1 MAEQTT
7 NLGLTKPDAAEGYDI
22 NVFNNNADAIDQ
34 FAGEMRNML
43 GGAGGG
49 LGDKVDALQA
59 DMTAARSEIAAVK
72 TDTAALVQALA
83 TANANI
89 ATLLTQ
95 TKGVK
100 EIFYGNATVTGSDSS
115 GQVTANIPNTM
126 NPERVVIITTS
137 RSSIG
142 DNVTWNR
149 NGRTVT
155 FSAVNYTQITFQFVE
170 FY

>member
-22 NVFNNNADAIDQ
+22 NVFNGNADTIDQ
-34 FAGEMRNML
+34 FAGEMRNAL
-43 GGAGGG
+43 GGTGGG
-49 LGDKVDALQA
+49 LGDKVDALQES
-59 DMTAARSEIAAVK
+59 MTAARSEIAAVK

-100 EIFYGNATVTGSDSS
+100 QIYREFVTFTDVMQVKRNVPSNMDVARIIIMTSDSGNQYNVMWRLS
-115 GQVTANIPNTM
+115 GR
-126 NPERVVIITTS
+126 E
-137 RSSIG
+137 
-142 DNVTWNR
+142 
-149 NGRTVT
+149 
-155 FSAVNYTQITFQFVE
+155 ITFDGYLNQSFSYQIVE

>member
-22 NVFNNNADAIDQ
+22 NVFNNNADTIDQ
-34 FAGEMRNML
+34 FAGEMRNAL
-43 GGAGGG
+43 GGSGGG

-100 EIFYGNATVTGSDSS
+100 AIYSGSYTFTTREYITS
-115 GQVTANIPNTM
+115 IPETM
-126 NPERVVIITTS
+126 NPEKVVIITTAGLS
-137 RSSIG
+137 NSSSASYGI
-142 DNVTWNR
+142 TWER
-149 NGRTVT
+149 NGSEVT
-155 FSAVNYTQITFQFVE
+155 FRSWANLQFAFQFIE

>member
-22 NVFNNNADAIDQ
+22 NVFNGNADILDGAVG
-34 FAGEMRNML
+34 ALLNEL
-43 GGAGGG
+43 GGTGGG

-59 DMTAARSEIAAVK
+59 NMTAARSEIAAVK

-100 EIFYGNATVTGSDSS
+100 AIYYNSHNFTEREWI
-115 GQVTANIPNTM
+115 TAIPNTM
-126 NPERVVIITTS
+126 NPDRVIILASSGMSNSAADTNGVSWT
-137 RSSIG
+137 RSG
-142 DNVTWNR
+142 T
-149 NGRTVT
+149 TVT
-155 FSAVNYTQITFQFVE
+155 FRSWAGHSMAYQFIE

>member
-1 MAEQTT
+1 MATQTE

-22 NVFNNNADAIDQ
+22 NVFNNNADTLDQ

-43 GGAGGG
+43 GGTGGG

-59 DMTAARSEIAAVK
+59 NVTAARSEIAAVK

-95 TKGVK
+95 TGGVK
-100 EIFYGNATVTGSDSS
+100 AIIS
-115 GQVTANIPNTM
+115 GTHKFENRDWSTTIPDTM
-126 NPERVVIITTS
+126 NPDKVVIIT
-137 RSSIG
+137 SSG
-142 DNVTWNR
+142 MSDAQSTT
-149 NGRTVT
+149 NGVVWTKAGSTVKFT
-155 FSAVNYTQITFQFVE
+155 AYVGHQVAYQFVE